1 MKWRWQNRSSH
12 FLVLLAE
19 HLFKDSLGPIQ
30 KYEVETVCS
39 SPSFSLLNVLSLLLP
54 VFPCFLSP
62 VPRDFMFESLSL
74 GVYFD
79 FARSEGF

>member
-39 SPSFSLLNVLSLLLP
+39 SPSFQP
-54 VFPCFLSP
+54 F
-62 VPRDFMFESLSL
+62 
-74 GVYFD
+74 
-79 FARSEGF
+79 